1 MSRVIPQDAAAAES
15 VVAKHAKAP
24 GQDVLYGSTDSS
36 DEASVD
42 DVRGRLGYESQ
53 LRRNRSTVHVTFMAF
68 VLGANPYGLATTL
81 NYPLI
86 GGGPVNIIWGWLL
99 VVLIVV
105 CVAASLGEIT
115 SVYPTAG
122 GVYHQAGMLS
132 PPKYR
137 PLASWICGWYSWV
150 GNISITLSV
159 NFGTAQFFAACLNV
173 FETESGIG
181 VFPNKTYQGFL
192 IFVAMTLVCNAV
204 SSFGNRWLPWIDVSS
219 P

>member
-1 MSRVIPQDAAAAES
+1 MPRVIPQDAAADES

-24 GQDVLYGSTDSS
+24 GQDVHYGSTDSS
-36 DEASVD
+36 DDASVE
-42 DVRGRLGYESQ
+42 DVLGRLGYESQ

-99 VVLIVV
+99 VALIVV

-122 GVYHQAGMLS
+122 GIEVPSSRNLS
-132 PPKYR
+132 SSATS
-137 PLASWICGWYSWV
+137 LTC
-150 GNISITLSV
+150 SI
-159 NFGTAQFFAACLNV
+159 
-173 FETESGIG
+173 
-181 VFPNKTYQGFL
+181 
-192 IFVAMTLVCNAV
+192 
-204 SSFGNRWLPWIDVSS
+204 PWQECTIKLDC
-219 P
+219 